1 MAEPAGAAQTMP
13 VPLPRRTRR
22 LAGHLRRWGPY
33 WVVAIALLAASQML
47 WRWQTWNVRVL
58 LAGTGAGTP

>member
-1 MAEPAGAAQTMP
+1 MP
-13 VPLPRRTRR
+13 ISRPRRTRR
-22 LAGHLRRWGPY
+22 LAGHLRRWGSY

-47 WRWQTWNVRVL
+47 WRWQTWNVRML